1 MDIEGTEFST
11 PSRVTPVPD
20 GKLDELPFRSMPW
33 EDFEKLTLSL
43 GNDVHDLAD
52 ARRYGTSGQAQHGID
67 IVGHSRLGR
76 QPHGYQSKQVDEFTE
91 DDLKAAISKYVDG
104 KRPFELKVFVI
115 AVSVAVNRTQ
125 AVEALETA
133 RRQNPGLDI
142 ELWDAPK
149 LNELL
154 RHYPLIVE
162 RFFGET
168 IARRFC
174 FSSFPPVPAAPSA
187 GERGGISLEV
197 IMRGPVR
204 ALDLDAQFS
213 DAVNAEQGDPATA
226 AAGFADIARRLSHA
240 GYTAHAG
247 ALRRRAVQAYA
258 AAERPA
264 EAIRLQLRVVADAI
278 MSGLWSEV
286 PGLLHVLHLLAD
298 GFGPAGGEEVGAVT
312 AVVGVLDVAG
322 ALVSDPMLLPQ
333 TTGTAVTSLAPLLAA
348 LPGTLPA
355 ESQVRGPLLLAAG
368 AAAVCITEC
377 ATASESFSPVVAV
390 SSDLEALARLLGAS
404 GDTEVHLSVRLRL
417 AVTEARSPDAG
428 DGAWDPIQRE
438 AANWVLSDGDAALVL
453 ARYARARAV
462 YGAAADADTAWRRAA
477 EFASRARLFADI
489 GGWMAAQIRLRFR
502 YGPADLG
509 EIGDLR
515 QVINLLGEQHSP
527 RITPIDGLRE
537 EVLDALRG
545 GDNELRTAAL
555 AAQRLRVLAATA
567 GLWEDEL
574 LAHDLLADV
583 FARSG
588 EPLLAEFH
596 RVRQGNPSSA
606 KFVASQAAGRFLDIT
621 PELERP
627 APAERSATY
636 AALAAQAELIPDDLV
651 TKIAEHARADIA
663 AVHAG
668 TIGETPFS
676 GTSVLVSA
684 AEAAAAVAGRVPTET
699 ARVLMVSLD
708 PRLGQAKG
716 TYAHSDNSHLGILV
730 AVAAGEDDDL
740 AAEAAERMTRLLAL
754 ESPMLRTSGRELS
767 PVVSRRPDT
776 VRAILTALARQGSAQ
791 AAELLSG
798 WSLTNPPGRA
808 ASREAGAESAW
819 QAALPYADAAAKR
832 LASLPAGEPGK
843 VSLFAG
849 LQLDASLV
857 TILDREDVD
866 QALSGLL
873 RFAADTLQLAPSRQL
888 ALNAASILV
897 AGDRGDQLGQDRLA
911 SVFDIA
917 CEYARGEHDGS
928 AMDDIPGAAHPLSAM
943 RISMGEATLAADG
956 LCLAVRASR
965 TAAQH
970 AVVADLAAE
979 ITRGRPAET
988 VLDGVAHALA
998 ALPSLPAA
1006 PHPMSVTTLARS
1018 GSQSLRAIGALHW
1031 ALASG
1036 PASIGSEAG
1045 ADGDSLARDPSP
1057 VVRRSLAR
1065 QLAIVAGRDGLS
1077 RAGRN
1082 AVTVLASD
1090 PRWDIR
1096 RAADDALA
1104 AAAPTQ
1110 EGIR

>member
-1 MDIEGTEFST
+1 MGDAEFTT
-11 PSRVTPVPD
+11 PSGVTPVPD
-20 GKLDELPFRSMPW
+20 GKLGELPFRLMPW

-43 GNDVHDLAD
+43 GKDVHDLAD

-67 IVGHSRLGR
+67 VVGHSRLGR

-104 KRPFELKVFVI
+104 KRPFELKVFVV
-115 AVSVAVNRTQ
+115 AVSVAVNRKQ
-125 AVEALETA
+125 AVEALEA
-133 RRQNPGLDI
+133 ACRQNPGLDI

-154 RHYPLIVE
+154 RDYPLIVE

-174 FSSFPPVPAAPSA
+174 FSTSFPPVPAAPPT
-187 GERGGISLEV
+187 GEQGGVSLDV

-204 ALDLDAQFS
+204 ALDLDSQFN
-213 DAVNAEQGDPATA
+213 DAVNAERGDPATA
-226 AAGFADIARRLSHA
+226 AAGFTDIARRLSQE

-247 ALRRRAVQAYA
+247 ALRRRAVQAYTT
-258 AAERPA
+258 AERPA
-264 EAIRLQLRVVADAI
+264 EAIHLQLRVIADAI
-278 MSGLWSEV
+278 MSGRWPEV
-286 PGLLHVLHLLAD
+286 PGLLHVLHRLAD
-298 GFGPAGGEEVGAVT
+298 GDGPGGGEEALAVT

-333 TTGTAVTSLAPLLAA
+333 TTGTAAASLAPLLAA
-348 LPGTLPA
+348 LPGALPA
-355 ESQVRGPLLLAAG
+355 GSQVRDLLLLAAG
-368 AAAVCITEC
+368 AAVVCVTEC
-377 ATASESFSPVVAV
+377 AIASESFSPVAAIRG
-390 SSDLEALARLLGAS
+390 DLEALAGLLGAS
-404 GDTEVHLSVRLRL
+404 GDAGVRHLGVRLRL
-417 AVTEARSPDAG
+417 AVIEARSPDAS
-428 DGAWDPIQRE
+428 DGAWDPIQQE
-438 AANWVLSDGDAALVL
+438 ATSWVLNDGDAALVL

-502 YGPADLG
+502 YGPAVLA

-515 QVINLLGEQHSP
+515 QMISLLGEQHSP
-527 RITPIDGLRE
+527 RITPVDGLRE

-555 AAQRLRVLAATA
+555 AAQRLRVLAAAA

-574 LAHDLLADV
+574 LAHGLLADV
-583 FARSG
+583 FVRSG

-606 KFVASQAAGRFLDIT
+606 KSLASQAADKFLDIT

-651 TKIAEHARADIA
+651 TTIAEHARADIV

-668 TIGETPFS
+668 TIKETPFS

-699 ARVLMVSLD
+699 ARALMVSLD
-708 PRLGQAKG
+708 PRLDQAKG
-716 TYAHSDNSHLGILV
+716 TAAHTDNSHLSILV

-740 AAEAAERMTRLLAL
+740 AAEAEERLARLLAL

-767 PVVSRRPDT
+767 PVVTRRPGT
-776 VRAILTALARQGSAQ
+776 VRSVLTALARQGSAQ
-791 AAELLSG
+791 AAELLCG
-798 WSLTNPPGRA
+798 WSLTGPPGRA
-808 ASREAGAESAW
+808 ASREPAEESAW

-832 LASLPAGEPGK
+832 LASLPAGEKGK
-843 VSLFAG
+843 ADLFAG
-849 LQLDASLV
+849 LQLDAGLV
-857 TILDREDVD
+857 TILDPEDAD

-873 RFAADTLQLAPSRQL
+873 RFAADPLHLAPSRQL

-928 AMDDIPGAAHPLSAM
+928 AMDDITGAAHPLSAV
-943 RISMGEATLAADG
+943 RISMGDATLAADG

-965 TAAQH
+965 TPAQH
-970 AVVADLAAE
+970 AVVADLAVE
-979 ITRGRPAET
+979 IARGHPSET
-988 VLDGVAHALA
+988 VIDGVAHALA

-1018 GSQSLRAIGALHW
+1018 DSQSLRAIGALHW
-1031 ALASG
+1031 ALASA
-1036 PASIGSEAG
+1036 PASTESEAE
-1045 ADGDSLARDPSP
+1045 ADGDSLAHDPSP
-1057 VVRRSLAR
+1057 LVRRSLAR

-1077 RAGRN
+1077 HAGRN
-1082 AVTVLASD
+1082 AATILAGD
-1090 PRWDIR
+1090 PRWDVR

-1104 AAAPTQ
+1104 AAAST
-1110 EGIR
+1110 EEDTR